1 MPLRLL
7 SSPITALRS
16 ATGVVPGGNWSA
28 DGRTGS
34 GAGWACAAAS
44 LAGSSPPHP
53 ASARASAAG
62 HSHEPRLLT
71 QSGVQA
77 W

>member
-34 GAGWACAAAS
+34 GAAAS

-62 HSHEPRLLT
+62 HSHEPRILT